1 MSRNYEILRQ
11 ADKGRNLF
19 ETPPLDPPVSQTASV
34 SLKSGTNGRNE
45 SYEEIV
51 KLVQRVFLTPGSS
64 APQVVTFCAIEHG
77 NGCSWVTARA
87 GEVLALQGE
96 RPVCLVDAN
105 LKTPWLE
112 KHFLLG
118 NRTGLTDSI
127 VGSAPVQE
135 YMEPIRGGHLWVMT
149 TGTGGPEMHNVL
161 SSERFRARVAEMRTN
176 FAHVLIDAPPLNR
189 YADAALL
196 GGMSD
201 GMILVLEANVTRR
214 ETVRRVKENLVAA
227 KVKLLGTV
235 LNKRTYPIP
244 ERLVHKF

>member
-1 MSRNYEILRQ
+1 MSRNYEILRR
-11 ADKGRNLF
+11 ADKGGNLF
-19 ETPPLDPPVSQTASV
+19 VTPPLDRPASLTASPG
-34 SLKSGTNGRNE
+34 LKSGTNGRNQ

-51 KLVQRVFLTPGSS
+51 KLVQRVFLTTGSS

-77 NGCSWVTARA
+77 NGCSWVMARA

-112 KHFLLG
+112 KHFHLD
-118 NRTGLTDSI
+118 NRTGLTDAI
-127 VGSAPVQE
+127 VGGAPLQE
-135 YMEPIRGGHLWVMT
+135 YMEPVGGSLWVMT
-149 TGTGGPEMHNVL
+149 TGMGGPEMHNVL
-161 SSERFRARVAEMRTN
+161 SSERFRARVEEMRSN

-244 ERLVHKF
+244 EGLYHRF